1 MTTTLAAML
10 VAVVGGGRCP
20 DHPRRA
26 GRDATA
32 CGRDGPPVRGALDRS
47 ADGVGPPVGDTAGTG
62 TANPAGP
69 ILVGFASPKRRKEE
83 FLPGL
88 VMSMR

>member
-1 MTTTLAAML
+1 M
-10 VAVVGGGRCP
+10 G
-20 DHPRRA
+20 
-26 GRDATA
+26 
-32 CGRDGPPVRGALDRS
+32 GALIVART
-47 ADGVGPPVGDTAGTG
+47 VWGPPVGDAVETG

-88 VMSMR
+88 VMAMR